1 MIASETTGGDV
12 AMLSAETEAVLK
24 EAAALLAALHRG
36 RTLRQIV
43 MVLFLVFVVGI
54 TVAFYRLGAKVY
66 DKAYL
71 DQLAELAQKRLD
83 QNAETYSRDLQQV
96 VEDVRPV
103 VVDAVSKQASRDTP
117 AYLQGMQKESRAFSY
132 NLQRKA
138 LRKIDELQERAIV
151 KNQALFEKDFPI
163 LDDARVKLRLSA
175 NLRVAAEGLA
185 NKYYVKELGTSL
197 DELYTLWDSFPAAKS
212 AGKDEAPP
220 LDQLLGA
227 LLNLTSIRLT
237 KPPPPQ

>member
-71 DQLAELAQKRLD
+71 DQLAEARPETPGPKR
-83 QNAETYSRDLQQV
+83 RDVQPGPPAG
-96 VEDVRPV
+96 RGGRTPRRGRCCF
-103 VVDAVSKQASRDTP
+103 QASVPRHP
-117 AYLQGMQKESRAFSY
+117 R
-132 NLQRKA
+132 
-138 LRKIDELQERAIV
+138 I
-151 KNQALFEKDFPI
+151 
-163 LDDARVKLRLSA
+163 
-175 NLRVAAEGLA
+175 
-185 NKYYVKELGTSL
+185 
-197 DELYTLWDSFPAAKS
+197 S
-212 AGKDEAPP
+212 AGDAKREPG
-220 LDQLLGA
+220 LL
-227 LLNLTSIRLT
+227 L
-237 KPPPPQ
+237 